1 MPLTTRSVSPVN
13 LSLHRLPDS
22 VRQDELQCITN
33 GTFANLIR
41 QLSSLSRHAQQIFSD
56 IHREVLKIDHRTNT
70 LFLRVERLAQKVA
83 QQSQNSLDQTN
94 LEEAALRKA
103 FKSCNIIDQH
113 SLSRQTL
120 PTSLQ
125 EQYQQCDPPPEL
137 NELNPY
143 REDEKEALRY
153 YTDPG
158 YFFEL
163 WRQEIL
169 KECGT
174 SGEKRRTGRSPT
186 SPHRRNR
193 DQKQQKLHNISQQQ
207 QNALLNFHSS
217 RSTNYSRYLP
227 PGNSGKN
234 LAGKN
239 QRTGRL
245 PSSATEVLHF
255 PAEYQ
260 APQALLA
267 EREMMSSTSTPMQPP
282 PGMTMMMNYGS
293 NNNSGGQN
301 ICDGFDGVNNNKKNN
316 FVENNSQGLFRN
328 VSNTTAT
335 DYSGQQG
342 SDFNKIDG
350 LTRNLNLS
358 TSQNNENIRK
368 EIAFLDDEDDE
379 LPPPPPQNMLG
390 SSQKDVVVVFR
401 PPPILENSMENS
413 LSENNFIEKND
424 QEFPSPPPQPNIAA
438 NQFQYLPAGGTE
450 ISTTTTT
457 TPSEENKNIN
467 QAVSNDNRS
476 LLLIQIQE
484 GVQLKK
490 VQKQEEQAEKRA
502 VNDST
507 DVAAIL
513 RKRMEHCFGGS
524 SDESSSNSP
533 TGDDN
538 EWD

>member
-22 VRQDELQCITN
+22 VKQDELQCITN

-227 PGNSGKN
+227 PGNNGKN
-234 LAGKN
+234 LTSKN

-282 PGMTMMMNYGS
+282 PGMTIMMNYGS
-293 NNNSGGQN
+293 NNNNDFGGHN
-301 ICDGFDGVNNNKKNN
+301 ICGGFDGGNNTKNN
-316 FVENNSQGLFRN
+316 FVENNSHGLFRN
-328 VSNTTAT
+328 VSNTTTT
-335 DYSGQQG
+335 DSNGQQG
-342 SDFNKIDG
+342 F
-350 LTRNLNLS
+350 
-358 TSQNNENIRK
+358 
-368 EIAFLDDEDDE
+368 
-379 LPPPPPQNMLG
+379 
-390 SSQKDVVVVFR
+390 
-401 PPPILENSMENS
+401 
-413 LSENNFIEKND
+413 
-424 QEFPSPPPQPNIAA
+424 
-438 NQFQYLPAGGTE
+438 
-450 ISTTTTT
+450 
-457 TPSEENKNIN
+457 
-467 QAVSNDNRS
+467 
-476 LLLIQIQE
+476 
-484 GVQLKK
+484 
-490 VQKQEEQAEKRA
+490 
-502 VNDST
+502 
-507 DVAAIL
+507 
-513 RKRMEHCFGGS
+513 
-524 SDESSSNSP
+524 
-533 TGDDN
+533 
-538 EWD
+538 

>member
-22 VRQDELQCITN
+22 VKQDELQCITN

-83 QQSQNSLDQTN
+83 QQSQNSLDQAN

-174 SGEKRRTGRSPT
+174 SGEKRRTVIGMPNCGKDFIGTT
-186 SPHRRNR
+186 SLFC
-193 DQKQQKLHNISQQQ
+193 QKRPFGIS
-207 QNALLNFHSS
+207 AFFGVC
-217 RSTNYSRYLP
+217 YYV
-227 PGNSGKN
+227 GKIRE
-234 LAGKN
+234 LYM
-239 QRTGRL
+239 
-245 PSSATEVLHF
+245 S
-255 PAEYQ
+255 

-293 NNNSGGQN
+293 NNNNNDFGRQN
-301 ICDGFDGVNNNKKNN
+301 ICGGFDGGNNNKNN

-328 VSNTTAT
+328 VSNTTTT
-335 DYSGQQG
+335 DSCGQQG
-342 SDFNKIDG
+342 SDFNKMDG
-350 LTRNLNLS
+350 LMRNLNLS
-358 TSQNNENIRK
+358 ASTQNNENIRNNK

-424 QEFPSPPPQPNIAA
+424 QEFPSPPPQTNIA

-467 QAVSNDNRS
+467 QAVSNVSSKEQDNRS